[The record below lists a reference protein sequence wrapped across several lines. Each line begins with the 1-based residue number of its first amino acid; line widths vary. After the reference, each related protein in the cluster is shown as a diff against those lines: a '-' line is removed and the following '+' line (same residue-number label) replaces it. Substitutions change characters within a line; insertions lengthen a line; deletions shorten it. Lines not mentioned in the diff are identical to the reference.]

1 MEFFISQSLI
11 FIIPLLVVALAGM
24 FSEKSGTVNIALEGL
39 MIIGALTGVIFINLM
54 QAQGFLANSPQLLF
68 LLAVIVS
75 AISGLLF
82 SSLLAFLAIN
92 MRADQV
98 IGGTALNIMAAALA
112 VFVGRQF
119 FDFPIPF
126 NRDVFVLRSS
136 FLENVFPSL
145 NYIFFHQAFL
155 SFYIGILILVV
166 STIVIFKT
174 RFGSRLSA
182 CGEHP
187 EAAQSVGINVY
198 RYRWTGVLISGALGG
213 IGGLFYAV
221 PTAVSFGGSV
231 SGYGFLALAV
241 LIFGQWKPIRIFF
254 AAIFFGMFKALSVTF
269 FNFDFINNLIS
280 RYENIPFG
288 TFFKIL
294 PFVATMV
301 ALVIFSKS
309 SKAPKASGK
318 PFNPKGV

>member
-1 MEFFISQSLI
+1 MEFFISQSLV

-39 MIIGALTGVIFINLM
+39 MVIGAFTGAIFINRM
-54 QAQGFLANSPQLLF
+54 QNIGFLDGAPQILF
-68 LLAVIVS
+68 LLSMVVAS
-75 AISGLLF
+75 LSGLIF
-82 SSLLAFLAIN
+82 SSLLAFLSIN
-92 MRADQV
+92 MRANQV
-98 IGGTALNIMAAALA
+98 IGGTALNILAAALA

-119 FDFPIPF
+119 FDFPIPYNQEAF
-126 NRDVFVLRSS
+126 ILKSS
-136 FLENVFPSL
+136 FLADAAPSI
-145 NYIFFHQAFL
+145 NYIFFDQAFISL
-155 SFYIGILILVV
+155 YIGLIILVV
-166 STIVIFKT
+166 ATVVIYKT

-198 RYRWTGVLISGALGG
+198 RYRWAGVLISGALGG

-221 PTAVSFGGSV
+221 PSAVSFGGSV

-254 AAIFFGMFKALSVTF
+254 AAAFFGMFKALSVTF
-269 FNFDFINNLIS
+269 FKFDFINELIET
-280 RYENIPFG
+280 YENIPFG
-288 TFFKIL
+288 TIFRIL

-301 ALVIFSKS
+301 ALVISSKS
-309 SKAPKASGK
+309 SKAPKASGQ